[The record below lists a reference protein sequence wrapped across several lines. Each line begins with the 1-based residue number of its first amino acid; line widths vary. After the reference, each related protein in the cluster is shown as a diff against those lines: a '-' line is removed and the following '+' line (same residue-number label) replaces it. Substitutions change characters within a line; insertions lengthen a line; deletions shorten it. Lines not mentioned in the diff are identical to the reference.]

1 MNEDKLKEIL
11 RRHELWL
18 CDEDGGKRAYLRGAD
33 LRVADLCDAY
43 LNNADLRV
51 ADLRVAYLRN
61 AYLNN
66 ADLCGADLRDAYL
79 NNADLR
85 DAYLNN
91 ADLRRADLRRAD
103 LRRADLRGADL
114 RGAYL
119 RDANL
124 SGAIMGD
131 LHIYQLSRIGSVNRM
146 TTFWADENKVWCGC
160 FVGTFAEWRDKIRET
175 YSDKMCDECPD
186 KVKYRM
192 QYEAALAYFA
202 ELAAIDG
209 MPQYKELLED
219 AK

>member
-1 MNEDKLKEIL
+1 MQRKKRMRGIIFECRESGKAFVLENYSDVKLFYGVCRANGFSGCARK
-11 RRHELWL
+11 RRA
-18 CDEDGGKRAYLRGAD
+18 DLRGAD
-33 LRVADLCDAY
+33 LR
-43 LNNADLRV
+43 
-51 ADLRVAYLRN
+51 
-61 AYLNN
+61 
-66 ADLCGADLRDAYL
+66 GADLRG
-79 NNADLR
+79 
-85 DAYLNN
+85 
-91 ADLRRADLRRAD
+91 
-103 LRRADLRGADL
+103 ADLRGADL